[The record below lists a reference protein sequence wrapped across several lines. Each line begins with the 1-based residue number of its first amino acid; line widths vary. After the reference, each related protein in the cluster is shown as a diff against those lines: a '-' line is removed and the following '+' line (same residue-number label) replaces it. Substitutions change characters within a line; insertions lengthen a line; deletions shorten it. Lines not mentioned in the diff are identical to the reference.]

1 MRTMV
6 RFSCDAGLQSLMDLR
21 AKSLGMTR
29 SAYIVE
35 MLRKEL
41 YREDHELER
50 LGGVRTVSRGRG
62 ASLSVS
68 VGKRDVAK
76 PDAVRKK

>member
-1 MRTMV
+1 MV
-6 RFSCDAGLQSLMDLR
+6 RFSCDEGLQSLIDLR

-41 YREDHELER
+41 YREDHELEQR
-50 LGGVRTVSRGRG
+50 GGARTVSRARS
-62 ASLSVS
+62 ASLTASAV
-68 VGKRDVAK
+68 KRDAAK
-76 PDAVRKK
+76 TETARKK